1 MITNRNLIVLLAFSF
16 VPLINICEAVS
27 NKMPAIYYGNQGWA
41 MNDIQ
46 SFSSWVGKH
55 PIVILLFTDWC
66 NGSMYNLFNYQLKN
80 IWDNGS
86 IPAITWE
93 AFKCGGSSQPGIM
106 SLVRNHTYDTY
117 INQFGDYLAAWLAG
131 MDGVL
136 GNSDDRRA
144 YLRLAHEMNGNWYPW
159 SIGSTPQDY
168 VWVWHY
174 IHDLFVNKS
183 LDSTRL
189 QWIWCVN
196 NVDVGSYTAENYWV
210 GEHYVDWMG
219 IDGYNIGTSQSWSS
233 WLNPNQIFDS
243 MIARLQNLS
252 STKPIC
258 INEYASTS
266 LVTGN
271 ISNITAKYDWLQQF
285 CTYIN
290 NKQIIMTSYFNIDKE
305 TDWAIFGGVRG
316 DSFFGNHSAY
326 TAYRDCLQS
335 NDWIIINSTN
345 PRLISDEEFSGTVL
359 NTTSTTI
366 MVSTTT
372 TSLTNGTT
380 SDTVSSTL
388 ATIGPTTQTTLVTTA
403 NISINSTIVVM
414 PTTSVITTTD
424 STSTAVAIIFQCGT
438 ASQNWLAM
446 LIFMIKIFLNN

>member
-27 NKMPAIYYGNQGWA
+27 TKMPAIYYGNQGWA

-80 IWDNGS
+80 IWGNGS

-345 PRLISDEEFSGTVL
+345 PRLISDEEFSGTGKC
-359 NTTSTTI
+359 N
-366 MVSTTT
+366 
-372 TSLTNGTT
+372 
-380 SDTVSSTL
+380 
-388 ATIGPTTQTTLVTTA
+388 
-403 NISINSTIVVM
+403 
-414 PTTSVITTTD
+414 
-424 STSTAVAIIFQCGT
+424 
-438 ASQNWLAM
+438 
-446 LIFMIKIFLNN
+446 